1 MTHHPRTLAVLAT
14 FDRMEEAA
22 KALIVA
28 LPDAWR
34 MPVSPRRAASEPP
47 LLSVGLLAHHTQL
60 AAVVRL
66 EGHED
71 VFPQNGTGPWASVHA
86 RLAAAATL
94 AQVEQA
100 ARDIEDALRAFPAL
114 RSGFSFGV
122 VAPQP
127 TSKAGPFQSDGTLD
141 IQIVAMGRHLT
152 TEYERSKS
160 TSWTLQRGRLAVLL
174 DLLAP
179 FDDEAD
185 ALWVVAASSTVA
197 DAQNGWHDGRVDL
210 LPSEIEATDPEPV
223 VGFFDNALEPGAH
236 GKAWRHVLQRL
247 TPRPHMP
254 IRLVPAANEAQA
266 AALALV
272 GTIARDHLW
281 TMDAHKRDDLLQG
294 ITCVRFQPL

>member
-47 LLSVGLLAHHTQL
+47 LLSVGLLAHHTQR
-60 AAVVRL
+60 AAVVQL

-71 VFPQNGTGPWASVHA
+71 VFPPQGTGPWASVHA
-86 RLAAAATL
+86 RLVAAAAL

-100 ARDIEDALRAFPAL
+100 AQGIEDALRTFPAL
-114 RSGFSFGV
+114 RAGFSFGV
-122 VAPQP
+122 VVPQP
-127 TSKAGPFQSDGTLD
+127 TSKTGPFQSDGTLD
-141 IQIVAMGRHLT
+141 IQIVIMGRDLT
-152 TEYERSKS
+152 TGFEQL
-160 TSWTLQRGRLAVLL
+160 SWSLQRGRLAMLL

-179 FDDEAD
+179 FDYEAD
-185 ALWVVAASSTVA
+185 ALWVVAASSAVA

-210 LPSEIEATDPEPV
+210 LPSEIEATEPDPV
-223 VGFFDNALEPGAH
+223 VGAFDNALEPGAD
-236 GKAWRHVLQRL
+236 GKAWRHVSKRL
-247 TPRPHMP
+247 TSRPHMP
-254 IRLVPAANEAQA
+254 MRLVPAASEAQA
-266 AALALV
+266 VALALV

-281 TMDAHKRDDLLQG
+281 TMDADKRANLLQS
-294 ITCVRFQPL
+294 IICVRFQPL